1 VKLFMAACNSFFD
14 FGLNLGDQGG
24 LSEKRSVEVNS

>member
-1 VKLFMAACNSFFD
+1 CNSFFG